1 MQGDILYVGASGWAR
16 FPSGVAGQV
25 MTCGGPGADP
35 SWSTQTGAN
44 PIAAWP
50 IGSVFLSVVSTDP
63 AVLLGGGVWTQIAS
77 GRMLVGQNGG
87 DTDFDAAEEVGG
99 AKTSSALLA
108 HTHGIDD
115 LGHTH
120 IQDAHTHVQE
130 THTHVQNAHT
140 HVQDAHTHIQNSHNH
155 TQNPHNH
162 VISGGSSDDTSA
174 PFTGPDASTSTATAF
189 GGGIGNTTAVNQAA
203 TAVNQNA
210 TAVNQ
215 NATATNQNATAVNQA
230 ASTGISVQSSG
241 SGASFSLMNP
251 YFVVFIW
258 KRTA

>member
-50 IGSVFLSVVSTDP
+50 IGSVFLSVVSTD
-63 AVLLGGGVWTQIAS
+63 
-77 GRMLVGQNGG
+77 
-87 DTDFDAAEEVGG
+87 AAEEVGG

-130 THTHVQNAHT
+130 THTHVQNAHTHLQDIHGHTQNAHT